1 MLDKINR
8 FWFLDLRLLFWQ
20 VFPRAYWLS
29 FLFLS
34 KAKKAVER
42 ACRSVWSA
50 GFPYQA
56 KTEGKPEIAMRHIE
70 EAKKR
75 LAGVKEWY
83 DVGVK
88 LLAAEKP
95 EPMVEAVME
104 LLLQHHRSTLEKIA
118 TFKPGA

>member
-1 MLDKINR
+1 MH
-8 FWFLDLRLLFWQ
+8 
-20 VFPRAYWLS
+20 VFYGI
-29 FLFLS
+29 
-34 KAKKAVER
+34 AKTIMDGCKDADQQYDFAV
-42 ACRSVWSA
+42 
-50 GFPYQA
+50 QA